1 MRALAHRCADRR
13 SGLLARALFAQP
25 QSCKIELRQLRTL
38 RTGHSS
44 RMPHKRGTEW
54 FGQVSGVRP
63 SRSTSARRCSA
74 TQTWLP
80 TPVCG
85 CTSATL
91 TALGS
96 AAPVKTQTGCCASSC
111 PSTPACRSTPMT
123 TSTPSPTA
131 STRGRAARATGRRLC
146 TCSHRARQAHI
157 DLELMRNQA
166 TSGSSAKP
174 PSLRAS
180 GRAGERAA
188 LHQGPRMAADTPS
201 SSSPACRNPNSFKA
215 SEPKRPVPNP
225 FNAGNAGNAGNA

>member
-44 RMPHKRGTEW
+44 RMPQKRGTEW

-174 PSLRAS
+174 PSLRAG
-180 GRAGERAA
+180 GRHCTKGLAWR
-188 LHQGPRMAADTPS
+188 LTP
-201 SSSPACRNPNSFKA
+201 
-215 SEPKRPVPNP
+215 RPVPARHVATRIPSKLRNRSGLSRTRSTL
-225 FNAGNAGNAGNA
+225 ATLATLKGLITHA